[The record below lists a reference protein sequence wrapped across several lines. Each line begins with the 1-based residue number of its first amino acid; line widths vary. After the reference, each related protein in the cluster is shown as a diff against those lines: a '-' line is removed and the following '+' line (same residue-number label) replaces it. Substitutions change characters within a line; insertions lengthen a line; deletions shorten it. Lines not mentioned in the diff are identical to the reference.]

1 MTYQKVTGPLMAHS
15 VSYDGQDAYN
25 DMFVTEKLNESKLG
39 RIADRSDLN
48 RKELWG
54 GVKGC
59 RTKIIL
65 IGY

>member
-25 DMFVTEKLNESKLG
+25 DMLITEKLNENKLG

-48 RKELWG
+48 LKKCG
-54 GVKGC
+54 GGSTDAGQ
-59 RTKIIL
+59 R
-65 IGY
+65 